1 LIKNIQNIYLYSFFN
16 FVDKILI
23 FLLPLIILK
32 IYDDKNL
39 YNSIEYIYSIA
50 IIIVIF
56 FDLGLKNYTFYFLKH
71 SKYLNEDIKKI
82 ENTFYFFLILL
93 SLFLFSSF
101 SFFKNFYNEILIF
114 IFVRIIYLTIINFY
128 KIYFRAKDKPSKIFI
143 FSIPVSILT
152 IVLMIWNFLF
162 LSGNSLFIFFVF
174 QILLILFYFL
184 IKIKNINKFKS
195 NIKNYITILKKS
207 FYFSYPLMLSIL
219 FYNFMLNYGK
229 IYSFNFLSD
238 EEMSFLSLVQRI
250 FIILT
255 FFHAT
260 YVSYFQKKIFI
271 SDDKFINKKIF
282 IDYFKIII
290 LISVSLL
297 ILTPFMASYVKIE
310 ILNFNIVILLFL
322 HSILWCISSFFDMYL
337 TKTNNNK
344 SILFSMLFSLL
355 IFVGILFSFQ
365 NNFLLIFCLALNI
378 STLIYL
384 FLIIFKIK
392 RIDINFN

>member
-1 LIKNIQNIYLYSFFN
+1 M
-16 FVDKILI
+16 
-23 FLLPLIILK
+23 
-32 IYDDKNL
+32 
-39 YNSIEYIYSIA
+39 
-50 IIIVIF
+50 
-56 FDLGLKNYTFYFLKH
+56 
-71 SKYLNEDIKKI
+71 
-82 ENTFYFFLILL
+82 
-93 SLFLFSSF
+93 SLFLFLSF

-184 IKIKNINKFKS
+184 IKIKNINKFKL

-260 YVSYFQKKIFI
+260 YVSYFQK
-271 SDDKFINKKIF
+271 
-282 IDYFKIII
+282 
-290 LISVSLL
+290 
-297 ILTPFMASYVKIE
+297 
-310 ILNFNIVILLFL
+310 NF
-322 HSILWCISSFFDMYL
+322 Y
-337 TKTNNNK
+337 
-344 SILFSMLFSLL
+344 
-355 IFVGILFSFQ
+355 
-365 NNFLLIFCLALNI
+365 
-378 STLIYL
+378 
-384 FLIIFKIK
+384 
-392 RIDINFN
+392 